1 MDKILSISEMTELGR
16 SHLKWFWLYISMFN
30 LSMIFISM
38 SLGDF
43 ASNRYYYNSTLY
55 QNAIIFIWGIGEI
68 LLLLLYIILAL
79 KNKVIILR
87 K

>member
-1 MDKILSISEMTELGR
+1 MTGLGKYY
-16 SHLKWFWLYISMFN
+16 LKWFWLYILVFN
-30 LSMIFISM
+30 LIMIFISM
-38 SLGDF
+38 SFGDF

-68 LLLLLYIILAL
+68 MILLLYTILAL

-87 K
+87 R